1 MRSSLRSVLLYAGLI
16 TLVFLSEGCGR
27 DRDETAAT
35 QQAREALGVKE
46 TGKERTV
53 ESKRSVIVEDTK
65 KVIDAETGQ
74 VLKTQETKTPVTITE
89 QKTVEH
95 DVNVKSGETQKTV
108 K

>member
-1 MRSSLRSVLLYAGLI
+1 MRVAREPTSTALSPPCRLGSSASEIGGRGNDLIRRGRPMMRSSVRSVFLYAGLI

-65 KVIDAETGQ
+65 KVID
-74 VLKTQETKTPVTITE
+74 
-89 QKTVEH
+89 
-95 DVNVKSGETQKTV
+95 
-108 K
+108 